1 MKRSNSRVSDT
12 WKQFTVKAIHDGKEV
27 VASGFASWKYDAIG
41 LFLSENPDICTGKER
56 AAWDASEKDGF
67 SWYI

>member
-1 MKRSNSRVSDT
+1 LKRSNSRVSDT

-41 LFLSENPDICTGKER
+41 LFLSENPDICFKEII
-56 AAWDASEKDGF
+56 EIKEEVKNK
-67 SWYI
+67 

>member
-1 MKRSNSRVSDT
+1 MKRSNSRASDT

-41 LFLSENPDICTGKER
+41 LFLSQNPDICFKEII
-56 AAWDASEKDGF
+56 EIKEEVQNK
-67 SWYI
+67 

>member
-1 MKRSNSRVSDT
+1 MINSDT

-41 LFLSENPDICTGKER
+41 LFLSENPDICFKEII
-56 AAWDASEKDGF
+56 EIKEEVKNK
-67 SWYI
+67 

>member
-27 VASGFASWKYDAIG
+27 VASGLASWKYDAIG
-41 LFLSENPDICTGKER
+41 LFLSENPDICFKEII
-56 AAWDASEKDGF
+56 EIKEEVKNK
-67 SWYI
+67 

>member
-27 VASGFASWKYDAIG
+27 VASWKYDAIG
-41 LFLSENPDICTGKER
+41 LFLSENPDICFKEII
-56 AAWDASEKDGF
+56 EIKEEVKNK
-67 SWYI
+67 

>member
-41 LFLSENPDICTGKER
+41 LFLSENPDICFKAIIEIKE
-56 AAWDASEKDGF
+56 EVKNK
-67 SWYI
+67 

>member
-1 MKRSNSRVSDT
+1 MKRSNSRGSDT

-41 LFLSENPDICTGKER
+41 LFLSENPDICFKEII
-56 AAWDASEKDGF
+56 EIKEEVKNK
-67 SWYI
+67 

>member
-1 MKRSNSRVSDT
+1 MKGSNSRTSDT

-41 LFLSENPDICTGKER
+41 LFLSVNPDICFKEII
-56 AAWDASEKDGF
+56 EIKEEVQNK
-67 SWYI
+67 